1 MANKTFFDDADV
13 PVAMRTKRDEMGS
26 NVSKPDPRIK
36 YPYDKY
42 RIQLADS
49 DKISPGGHYVGLNG
63 KNWIIQPSVDVVVPN
78 GVLYILDDAVE
89 LVPIT
94 RNTLIVDWVKRPRIP
109 YINLGPVID
118 SESSRAA

>member
-1 MANKTFFDDADV
+1 MAVSKTFFD
-13 PVAMRTKRDEMGS
+13 RDEMGS
-26 NVSKPDPRIK
+26 NVERPKVKADPRVK

-63 KNWIIQPSVDVVVPN
+63 RNWLIQPGVEVTVPN
-78 GVLYILDDAVE
+78 GVLYILDDAIE

-94 RNTLIVDWVKRPRIP
+94 RNTLIVDWAKRPRIP
-109 YINLGPVID
+109 YVNLGPVID
-118 SESSRAA
+118 EPVRAA